1 MITILV
7 QWFFFFNFLML
18 CHCLTSQL
26 EGLSTKWQCIF
37 RTYLNILYTSFINA
51 TKLKSEMK
59 CDKKFFKKTILRN
72 WGFFFKRGNFCKI
85 FPFYFLFFCIFA
97 KFCTKKVMDNGNVF
111 LLMLPNKRIVFLR
124 LCSWHVKITLEEI
137 DLNQI

>member
-1 MITILV
+1 MFNIPALIFIKLYNTYDYNPCAMI
-7 QWFFFFNFLML
+7 FFFNFLML

-111 LLMLPNKRIVFLR
+111 LLMLPNKQIVFL
-124 LCSWHVKITLEEI
+124 
-137 DLNQI
+137 